1 MIKEIRYELDQRVDV
16 SYAAGTKVVTFIVK
30 GYDGEIATVDLDERN
45 LIDLRTIIQ
54 EVLTL
59 FPVDP

>member
-16 SYAAGTKVVTFIVK
+16 SYTTGTKVVTFIVK
-30 GYDGEIATVDLDERN
+30 GHDGEIATVDLDERN